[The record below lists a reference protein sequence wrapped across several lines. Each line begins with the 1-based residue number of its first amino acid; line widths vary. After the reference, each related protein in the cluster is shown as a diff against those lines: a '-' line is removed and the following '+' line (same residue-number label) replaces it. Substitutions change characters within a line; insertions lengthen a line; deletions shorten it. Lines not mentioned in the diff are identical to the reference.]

1 MVDRCRYR
9 LRVLLSL
16 CAGWVALNPVWAAEG
31 A

>member
-1 MVDRCRYR
+1 MVDRGRYR

-16 CAGWVALNPVWAAEG
+16 CTGWAAINPVWAAEG